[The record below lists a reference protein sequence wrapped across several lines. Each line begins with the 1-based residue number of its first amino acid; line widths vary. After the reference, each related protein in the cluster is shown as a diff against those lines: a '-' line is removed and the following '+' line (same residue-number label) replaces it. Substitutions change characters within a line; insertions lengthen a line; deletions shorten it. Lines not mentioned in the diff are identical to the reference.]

1 MLITGLKYPIAL
13 GRNGKNF
20 LTKEGGDVV
29 RGRWI
34 NINHDNWEEPI
45 WKKTQCTGTIVDRSL
60 GNKPYTQYD
69 TDLAVFTEYEDPS
82 LKMVSYDLVPL
93 KSPVFDMASPPPQ
106 NIRESY
112 DWLTIE
118 GPGLVNQAIG
128 LKLRG
133 VMMNAALVGL
143 IFVGAGLGGTSA
155 QTERG

>member
-13 GRNGKNF
+13 GKDGKNF
-20 LTKEGGDVV
+20 LMKEGGDVV

-34 NINHDNWEEPI
+34 NINHENWEEPI
-45 WKKTQCTGTIVDRSL
+45 WKKTQCTARIVDRSL

-69 TDLAVFTEYEDPS
+69 TDLAVFTEYEDLS
-82 LKMVSYDLVPL
+82 LGMVSYDLALL

-118 GPGLVNQAIG
+118 GAWID
-128 LKLRG
+128 KSSSRIKIKRCYDECCFSRYC
-133 VMMNAALVGL
+133 
-143 IFVGAGLGGTSA
+143 IFRSGI
-155 QTERG
+155 RWHFC